1 VSVSAPPALRE
12 SQARESQAVV
22 EPRAASSRT
31 APADAGPVVVPRQ
44 GRFEGLLTFRGRA
57 QIDGELRGEVLCRGT
72 LRLGPDA
79 IVQGN
84 IEADELIIGGRLL
97 GNATARDR
105 IELCGTARV
114 EGAIRAPRVALADGC
129 LLEGTCETVPATAPP
144 DAAREAVEVS

>member
-1 VSVSAPPALRE
+1 MSTSAPPALRE
-12 SQARESQAVV
+12 SRAVT
-22 EPRAASSRT
+22 EPRAAGS
-31 APADAGPVVVPRQ
+31 PADAGPVVVPRQ
-44 GRFEGLLTFRGRA
+44 RRFEGLLMFRGRA
-57 QIDGELRGEVLCRGT
+57 QIDGELRGDVRCRGT

-84 IEADELIIGGRLL
+84 IDADELIIGGRLR

-129 LLEGTCETVPATAPP
+129 LLEGTCETVPATALP
-144 DAAREAVEVS
+144 DATGEAPEAS